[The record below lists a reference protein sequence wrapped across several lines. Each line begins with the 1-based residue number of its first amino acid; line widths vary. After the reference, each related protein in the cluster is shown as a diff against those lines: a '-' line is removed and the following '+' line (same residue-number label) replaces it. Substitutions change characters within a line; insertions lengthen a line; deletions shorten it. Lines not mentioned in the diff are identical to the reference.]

1 MTGKPT
7 KRATQRDIARL
18 AGISH
23 SVVSM
28 ALKKHPGIPEE
39 TRLRVEEA
47 AKKLGYAPD
56 PMLSALASYRTGL
69 RPANF
74 HGTIA
79 WLVNS
84 SNGYNWR
91 SIGHRAAYHAGARQ
105 GATLHGFKVEV
116 FDLAERRMTA
126 ERMASIFQARNI
138 ACILLCPQPAAD
150 TEAEFPWDDFSIVT
164 FGFTLRFPRLHTV
177 APDCFRAT
185 KETVRR
191 LIGLGYRRIGFA
203 MDENHLERTNYNYLG
218 GYLAAMAITPCGNI
232 PPLTGALPDQPR
244 FKTWL
249 EKHRPDAIIGGDY
262 MHLLLQDLGYATPEN
277 IGFACPCLADRSTH
291 LSGMWEDSPSIG
303 VAAVNALVSAYVRG
317 ERGVPAVPQSI
328 LIDGLW
334 HEGATLH
341 HP

>member
-1 MTGKPT
+1 
-7 KRATQRDIARL
+7 
-18 AGISH
+18 
-23 SVVSM
+23 M

-39 TRLRVEEA
+39 TRLRVEAA

-69 RPANF
+69 RPTNF

-91 SIGHRAAYHAGARQ
+91 SIGHRAAYHAGAKQ
-105 GATLHGFKVEV
+105 AAALHGFKVEV
-116 FDLAERRMTA
+116 FDLAERHMNT

-138 ACILLCPQPAAD
+138 ACVLLCPQPAAD
-150 TEAEFPWDDFSIVT
+150 TEAEFTWDHFSIVT
-164 FGFTLRFPRLHTV
+164 FGFTLRSPRLHTV
-177 APDCFRAT
+177 APDYFRAT
-185 KETVRR
+185 KETLNR
-191 LIGLGYRRIGFA
+191 LVGLGYRRIGFA

-218 GYLAAMAITPCGNI
+218 GYLAARAVTPCANI

-244 FKTWL
+244 FKAWL

-262 MHLLLQDLGYATPEN
+262 IHLLLEDLGYSPPVD
-277 IGFACPCLADRSTH
+277 IGFACPCLANRNTN
-291 LSGMWEDSPSIG
+291 LSGMWEDSPNIG

-317 ERGVPAVPQSI
+317 ERGVPVVPQSI
-328 LIDGLW
+328 HIEGLW
-334 HEGATLH
+334 HKGATVRHL
-341 HP
+341 

>member
-1 MTGKPT
+1 MANKAA
-7 KRATQRDIARL
+7 KRATQRDVARL
-18 AGISH
+18 VGISH
-23 SVVSM
+23 AAVSM

-39 TRLRVEEA
+39 TRLRVEAA
-47 AKKLGYAPD
+47 AKELGYTPD

-91 SIGHRAAYHAGARQ
+91 SIGHRVAYHAGAKQAAVLQ
-105 GATLHGFKVEV
+105 GFRVEV
-116 FDLAERRMTA
+116 FDLAERRMSA

-164 FGFTLRFPRLHTV
+164 FGSTLRSPRLHTV
-177 APDCFRAT
+177 APDYFRAT
-185 KETVRR
+185 KETVHR
-191 LIGLGYRRIGFA
+191 LVAMGYRRIGFA
-203 MDENHLERTNYNYLG
+203 MDENHLERTNHVYLG
-218 GYLAAMAITPCGNI
+218 GFLAGRTITPCGNI

-244 FKTWL
+244 FLAWL

-262 MHLLLQDLGYATPEN
+262 MHLSLQDLGRSAPDD
-277 IGFACPCLADRSTH
+277 IGFACPCLANRDTH
-291 LSGMWEDSPSIG
+291 LSGMWEDSPNIG
-303 VAAVNALVSAYVRG
+303 LAAVNSLVSAYVRG

-328 LIDGLW
+328 HIEGRW
-334 HEGATLH
+334 HEGTTAR
-341 HP
+341 PR